1 YGTLQFGRYDEIYQ
15 VGYTAAVEMLNQWDA
30 ERRLPSRL
38 VTNEEGDRIGRGG
51 RRSKGRS
58 LRRNSI

>member
-1 YGTLQFGRYDEIYQ
+1 
-15 VGYTAAVEMLNQWDA
+15 MLEQWDK
-30 ERRLPSRL
+30 ECRLPSRF
-38 VTNEEGDRIGRGG
+38 VSGEVSDGNGKGG